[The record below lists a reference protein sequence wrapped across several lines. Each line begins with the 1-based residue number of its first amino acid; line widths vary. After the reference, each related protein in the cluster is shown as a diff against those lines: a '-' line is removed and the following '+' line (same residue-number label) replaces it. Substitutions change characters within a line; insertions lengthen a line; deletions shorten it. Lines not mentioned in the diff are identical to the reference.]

1 MKLITLDF
9 ETYYSRELSLSK
21 MTTESYIRDPQF
33 EVIGVAVKVD
43 DGKTVWASGSHEE
56 IAEFLEQFEIENN
69 ALIAHNA
76 AFDCA
81 ILNWRFGI
89 KPKFIFDTLSM
100 ARPLHAL
107 TVGGSL
113 AKLVEHYGLGAKGT
127 EVVNAMGKRKTD
139 FSPSELAAY
148 AEYCIN
154 DVELTYQL
162 LKKLSKGFPRVE
174 LQIID
179 MMVRMFTEPTLV
191 IDRGV
196 LDTHLTDI
204 REKKAKLM
212 AAIEAGTEDLMSNDK
227 FAQALKGL
235 GVEPPM
241 KISLRTGKPAY
252 AFAKTDTD
260 FKALLEHPDEQVQNL
275 VAARLGVKSTI
286 EETRTE
292 SFIAISQRGTLPI
305 LLNYYGA
312 HTGRAS
318 GGDKVNLQN
327 LPRGGAL
334 RQSIAAP
341 PGFVLVACDSS
352 QIEART
358 VGWLAGQEDLTQAF
372 AAGEDIYSL
381 FASDVYG
388 RPVNKHTDPQARH
401 VGKTA
406 ILGLGYGMS
415 APKFQLT
422 LKNGKPSMDLAD
434 AECKRVVDLYRRKYS
449 RIPALWRQSQ
459 DLLIALYEGREH
471 GLKDGLVTSTTDG
484 RLRLPN
490 GLYLNYPALSTEDG
504 KNFSYKQRH
513 EYIKVYGAKL
523 VENITQALAR
533 IIVFDQML
541 AISKRYKVVLTVHDE
556 VVILAPEDKADVAK
570 AFMEEMMSTPPSWG
584 IGLPISCEAGIGK
597 NYGECK

>member
-1 MKLITLDF
+1 LD
-9 ETYYSRELSLSK
+9 
-21 MTTESYIRDPQF
+21 QF
-33 EVIGVAVKVD
+33 E
-43 DGKTVWASGSHEE
+43 
-56 IAEFLEQFEIENN
+56 LEDN

-81 ILNWRFGI
+81 ILNWHFGI
-89 KPKFIFDTLSM
+89 RPKFIFDTLSM

-113 AKLVEHYGLGAKGT
+113 AKLVEHYGLGAKGL
-127 EVVNAMGKRKTD
+127 EVGDAKGKRRED
-139 FSPSELAAY
+139 FTPGELAAY
-148 AEYCIN
+148 AGYCKN
-154 DVELTYQL
+154 DVELTYKL
-162 LKKLSKGFPRVE
+162 FKKLAQGFPKAE
-174 LQIID
+174 LRIID
-179 MMVRMFTEPTLV
+179 MMVRMFTEPTLNL
-191 IDRGV
+191 DRNT
-196 LDTHLTDI
+196 LEEHLANI

-227 FAQALKGL
+227 FAQALRDL
-235 GVEPPM
+235 GVDPPM

-334 RQSIAAP
+334 RKSIVAP
-341 PGFVLVACDSS
+341 SGSVLVACDSS

-358 VGWLAGQEDLTQAF
+358 VGWLAGQEDLTKAF
-372 AAGEDIYSL
+372 SEGEDIYSL

-388 RPVNKHTDPQARH
+388 RTVTKETDPAARH

-406 ILGLGYGMS
+406 TLGLGFGMS

-422 LKNGKPSMDLAD
+422 LKNGKPSMVLED
-434 AECKRVVDLYRRKYS
+434 AECKRIVDLYRRKYQM
-449 RIPALWRQSQ
+449 IPRLWRESQ
-459 DLLIALYEGREH
+459 NLLIAMYEGREYS
-471 GLKDGLVTSTTDG
+471 LRDGLVTSTKDQ

-490 GLYLNYPALSTEDG
+490 GLFLNYPGLSTEDG

-513 EYIKVYGAKL
+513 EHIKVYGAKL
-523 VENITQALAR
+523 VENIVQALAR
-533 IIVFDQML
+533 IIVFEQML
-541 AISKRYKVVLTVHDE
+541 EISKQYKVVLTVHDE
-556 VVILAPEDKADVAK
+556 VVILVPENKAEIAK
-570 AFMEEMMSTPPSWG
+570 RHMEEVMSTPPSWG
-584 IGLPISCEAGIGK
+584 IGLPIACEAGIGK

>member
-1 MKLITLDF
+1 MRLITLDF
-9 ETYYSRELSLSK
+9 ETYYSREYSLTK
-21 MTTESYIRDPQF
+21 LTTESYIRSPEF
-33 EVIGVAVKVD
+33 EVIGVSVKVD
-43 DGKTVWASGSHEE
+43 DSSSLWMSGTHPEV
-56 IAEFLEQFEIENN
+56 AAFLEQFDIENN

-81 ILNWRFGI
+81 ILSWIFGI

-113 AKLVEHYGLGAKGT
+113 AKLAEHYELGAKGT
-127 EVVNAMGKRKTD
+127 EVTNNMGKRRAD
-139 FSPSELAAY
+139 FSPSELEAY
-148 AEYCIN
+148 GHYCKK
-154 DVELTYQL
+154 DVELTNGL
-162 LKKLSKGFPRVE
+162 FKILAKGFPKPE
-174 LQIID
+174 LLIID
-179 MMVRMFTEPTLV
+179 MMIRMFTEPVL
-191 IDRGV
+191 ILDRHI
-196 LDTHLTDI
+196 LEKHLGEV

-212 AAIEAGTEDLMSNDK
+212 EMIEAGTEDLMSNDK
-227 FAQALKGL
+227 FASALRAL

-241 KISLRTGKPAY
+241 KISLRTGKAAY

-292 SFIAISQRGTLPI
+292 SFIAISERGPLPI

-318 GGDKVNLQN
+318 GGDKINLQN
-327 LPRGGAL
+327 LPRGGTL

-341 PGFVLVACDSS
+341 PGYALIACDSA

-358 VGWLAGQEDLTQAF
+358 VGWLAGQEDLTKAF
-372 AAGEDIYSL
+372 AGGEDIYSL

-388 RPVNKHTDPQARH
+388 REVTKDSDPQARH

-422 LKNGKPSMDLAD
+422 LKNGKPPMELAD
-434 AECKRVVDLYRRKYS
+434 AECQRVVELYRRKYAM
-449 RIPALWRQSQ
+449 IPRLWKAAHN
-459 DLLIALYEGREH
+459 LLIAMYEGRTYSICE
-471 GLKDGLVTSTTDG
+471 GLIVADGQ

-490 GLYLNYPALSTEDG
+490 GLYLNYPGLKTEDG
-504 KNFSYKQRH
+504 KNFSYKQRR
-513 EYIKVYGAKL
+513 EEIKVYGAKL

-556 VVILAPEDKADVAK
+556 VVIVVPEDEAEQGKQ
-570 AFMEEMMSTPPSWG
+570 FMLETMSRPPSWG
-584 IGLPISCEAGIGK
+584 TGLPIACEAAIGK
-597 NYGECK
+597 TYGDCK